1 MAIADARTGRELR
14 RLTREDAIS
23 ALAFSADGKR
33 LAVGEKDGTLS
44 IIDPLLGS
52 DLVRVKHPGRIVA
65 VAFSADDDR
74 LAAASEDKSVIVW
87 NSTTGAET
95 RRLTYEGS
103 WPALAFGLTGP
114 RLVASSND
122 DKKSWLLDVETGRT
136 IVTQGGRDD
145 QFYEAELTADASRFV
160 TWADKKVSVWDA
172 SSGRLI
178 WSHAI
183 ENNLRRAA
191 MSPSGA
197 LVAIVDK
204 ADILTVLDTTDGR
217 ERFHLAHEGIRNIA
231 LSSDGR
237 RIASGGEDNLVR
249 LWDIPSGRELA
260 RLAHPGELGDLVF
273 SPDGRRLVA
282 TSRLSD
288 DAYAWGEL
296 AIWRA
301 DDWQQMGRLAAK
313 PTGVW
318 NTSFN
323 RTGRILTTARGDMT
337 VRLVDTETDS
347 ELGRLAFEK
356 EVVSADLTSDDARLL
371 VTTADHGAPELWDV
385 GERRRLVVLSDPGG
399 VDGIEFDSRRRL
411 VATSGVD
418 GTFRIWDAENG
429 AELHRFKG
437 NGCCLSADGRLYVR
451 SGDNVIEVREVATD
465 AVVSR
470 LTSDKRW
477 SGPLKLSPDG
487 AHLVVMA
494 PPDVELWDTAKQS
507 LIARFDPQHSFGL
520 FEFSPDGRLLATTG
534 ADDRVYL
541 WDASTGQLIRQVQA
555 TATGFTSAWFSG
567 DSRLLATGNDDAG
580 VVSVWDTGTGNKVRD
595 IAVKKKQNS
604 FLARGFSPDGS
615 RIAFGVGGTAQVWDI
630 EKGQLV
636 FETPLIR
643 DKFVPNQL
651 AFHSDGS
658 LLAVG
663 SLDAGSGVHLFDLV
677 SGKERLRLQLDA
689 GVEQLVF
696 TADGKRLITY
706 DDGHVARA
714 WDILTGQEVFRFAHA
729 GTAENIA
736 YDAAKG
742 RVATSNQAVAQ
753 VWDTASGRKIADFR
767 FDDRI
772 GDIALSPNGTRLAIH
787 KEDSSD
793 IAVLRVDGGL
803 AGADVSAVTLFT
815 LHHEKQIRAF
825 AFSADGA
832 MIVTGGEDNV
842 HLWDTTTGKELARF
856 TPQGRVTRVLLNDN
870 NTVLAVSLD
879 KSEGRREVEFWHVP
893 TRQKTAIAP
902 IDESDIVFRP
912 GTATFAIANDTATVR
927 IVQPEEAKPEY
938 SRIPLG
944 KTAQTEISPD
954 GQLIA
959 ARRDKSKEVEIWDLQ
974 MGKQLVRFAHDDV
987 LSYMD
992 FTAGGR
998 RLVTRGEDETT
1009 RLWDTRTGRELVRL
1023 APTVVGGWLRF
1034 STGGKRMV
1042 ITRPRRLQEQ
1052 EAQPEFEVYDTNS
1065 GAVIG
1070 KPIPIGEF
1078 VNDVSPSPDGKLLV
1092 TAEGKEERQEG
1103 EVVGPGSYVKKGFFG
1118 AKLWDVHTGQE
1129 IVKLPYEFPVYRV
1142 AFSSDGTLV
1151 MTQSNY
1157 LNKPLRL
1164 WSVPAGKLIA
1174 ELAVPQKDLNWSWDS
1189 SGPVFSPD
1197 GRWLAA
1203 SAANVLSIWRMT
1215 DYARVRLLT
1224 HTELINSFAFSRDGR
1239 LLAAKGD
1246 KEGLVWDLAAGRAI
1260 VRLRGM
1266 KSFQFTP
1273 NGKRL
1278 VTVHEDNTVRVWQL
1292 YADDLI
1298 ADACSR
1304 LERNLSHEAWR
1315 TYLGEEPYRTTCSGL
1330 PVPER

>member
-1 MAIADARTGRELR
+1 MAQAAFSADGGLLATGSWDHTVAIADARTGRALR
-14 RLTREDAIS
+14 RLTRDDFVF
-23 ALAFSADGKR
+23 ALAFSPDGKR
-33 LAVGEKDGTLS
+33 LAVGEKDGTLI
-44 IIDPLLGS
+44 IIDPLSGS
-52 DLVRVKHPGRIVA
+52 DLVRVKHPDRIVA
-65 VAFSADDDR
+65 LAFSADGGR

-87 NSTTGAET
+87 NSATGAET

-103 WPALAFGLTGP
+103 LLALAFGPTGP
-114 RLVASSND
+114 RLVSSSD
-122 DKKSWLLDVETGRT
+122 DDEKAWLLDVETGK
-136 IVTQGGRDD
+136 IKIMHQLVHG
-145 QFYEAELTADASRFV
+145 AEFTVDASRFV
-160 TWADKKVSVWDA
+160 MWADNMVGVWDA
-172 SSGRLI
+172 SSARLV
-178 WSHAI
+178 WSRTN
-183 ENNLRRAA
+183 ETDLRLAA
-191 MSPSGA
+191 VSPSGS

-204 ADILTVLDTTDGR
+204 ANTLTVWDTTDGS
-217 ERFHLAHEGIRNIA
+217 ERFQIAHEGVSRIVF
-231 LSSDGR
+231 SSDGH

-260 RLAHPGELGDLVF
+260 RLAHPGELGNLVF

-296 AIWRA
+296 AMWRA

-399 VDGIEFDSRRRL
+399 VNGIEFDSRRRL

-507 LIARFDPQHSFGL
+507 LIAQFDPQHSFGFL

-555 TATGFTSAWFSG
+555 TATGFMSAWFSG

-604 FLARGFSPDGS
+604 FLARGFSPDDS
-615 RIAFGVGGTAQVWDI
+615 RIAFGVGGNVQVWDLQN
-630 EKGQLV
+630 GRLV
-636 FETPLIR
+636 FETPLIS

-689 GVEQLVF
+689 GVEQLAF
-696 TADGKRLITY
+696 TADGKRLITS
-706 DDGHVARA
+706 DNGHVARA
-714 WDILTGQEVFRFAHA
+714 WDIATGRELFRFAHA
-729 GTAENIA
+729 GTAEHNA

-767 FDDRI
+767 F
-772 GDIALSPNGTRLAIH
+772 GDKIARIALSPNGTRLAIQQ
-787 KEDSSD
+787 DDPSSCAVCVSRE
-793 IAVLRVDGGL
+793 IAVLKVDSGL
-803 AGADVSAVTLFT
+803 TADVSAATLFT
-815 LHHEKQIRAF
+815 LHQEKEISAF
-825 AFSADGA
+825 AFSADETR
-832 MIVTGGEDNV
+832 IVTGSEDDV
-842 HLWDTTTGKELARF
+842 QLWDATSGKELARF
-856 TPQGRVTRVLLNDN
+856 NPQGRVTRVLLNDD
-870 NTVLAVSLD
+870 NTVLAISIE
-879 KSEGRREVEFWHVP
+879 KS
-893 TRQKTAIAP
+893 
-902 IDESDIVFRP
+902 
-912 GTATFAIANDTATVR
+912 
-927 IVQPEEAKPEY
+927 
-938 SRIPLG
+938 
-944 KTAQTEISPD
+944 
-954 GQLIA
+954 
-959 ARRDKSKEVEIWDLQ
+959 
-974 MGKQLVRFAHDDV
+974 
-987 LSYMD
+987 
-992 FTAGGR
+992 
-998 RLVTRGEDETT
+998 
-1009 RLWDTRTGRELVRL
+1009 
-1023 APTVVGGWLRF
+1023 
-1034 STGGKRMV
+1034 
-1042 ITRPRRLQEQ
+1042 
-1052 EAQPEFEVYDTNS
+1052 S
-1065 GAVIG
+1065 G
-1070 KPIPIGEF
+1070 
-1078 VNDVSPSPDGKLLV
+1078 NWW
-1092 TAEGKEERQEG
+1092 EG
-1103 EVVGPGSYVKKGFFG
+1103 ESRWAEVQFSDQ
-1118 AKLWDVHTGQE
+1118 AETQ
-1129 IVKLPYEFPVYRV
+1129 LPHSKDRRWRFV
-1142 AFSSDGTLV
+1142 
-1151 MTQSNY
+1151 
-1157 LNKPLRL
+1157 
-1164 WSVPAGKLIA
+1164 
-1174 ELAVPQKDLNWSWDS
+1174 LA
-1189 SGPVFSPD
+1189 
-1197 GRWLAA
+1197 R
-1203 SAANVLSIWRMT
+1203 
-1215 DYARVRLLT
+1215 
-1224 HTELINSFAFSRDGR
+1224 
-1239 LLAAKGD
+1239 
-1246 KEGLVWDLAAGRAI
+1246 
-1260 VRLRGM
+1260 
-1266 KSFQFTP
+1266 
-1273 NGKRL
+1273 
-1278 VTVHEDNTVRVWQL
+1278 
-1292 YADDLI
+1292 
-1298 ADACSR
+1298 
-1304 LERNLSHEAWR
+1304 
-1315 TYLGEEPYRTTCSGL
+1315 
-1330 PVPER
+1330 